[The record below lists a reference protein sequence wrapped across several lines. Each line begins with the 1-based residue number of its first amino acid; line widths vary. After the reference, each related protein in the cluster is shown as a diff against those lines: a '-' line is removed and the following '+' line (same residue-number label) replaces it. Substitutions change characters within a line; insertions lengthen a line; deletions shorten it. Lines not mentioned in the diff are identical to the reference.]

1 MNDQSHHLARLLSF
15 AGQVGSA
22 IRLHAATNPKCT
34 DPDVRVAQSM
44 MALSDTLVAF
54 ELLGE
59 YLIAGDS
66 EKAAGYCDRISKT
79 LEGVSEHAF
88 FERNPS
94 IDLTGAIDNLA
105 GLKASL
111 GHSAEVG
118 EGRTRI
124 LVSVTSVKCTVC
136 GSAQDGFLNDPRG
149 GTFDCDSCGGAF
161 HVAADAPISFS

>member
-22 IRLHAATNPKCT
+22 IRLHAATNRKCT
-34 DPDVRVAQSM
+34 DPDAQVAQSM

-59 YLIAGDS
+59 YLVAGDS
-66 EKAAGYCDRISKT
+66 EKAAGYCDRIGKT

-88 FERNPS
+88 FEHNPS
-94 IDLTGAIDNLA
+94 IDLPRAIDNLA

-118 EGRTRI
+118 EGRARI
-124 LVSVTSVKCTVC
+124 LVSVTSVMCTVC

-161 HVAADAPISFS
+161 HVAADASISFS